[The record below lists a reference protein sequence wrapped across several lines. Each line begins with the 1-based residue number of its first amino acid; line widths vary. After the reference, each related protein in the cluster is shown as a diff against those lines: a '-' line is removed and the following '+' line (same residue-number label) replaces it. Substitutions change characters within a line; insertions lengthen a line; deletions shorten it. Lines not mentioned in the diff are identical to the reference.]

1 MKTAQLGDYL
11 LWKKQLVKVVF
22 MNPGEKAIGME
33 TLDDKKCP
41 HCGGSLGKEQFEIIE
56 SSPMFQEGA
65 EPIQTL
71 KINS

>member
-11 LWKKQLVKVVF
+11 LWEGRVVKVLF
-22 MNPGEKAIGME
+22 INPGSKAIGME
-33 TLDDKKCP
+33 TLEDKKCP

-65 EPIQTL
+65 KPLQT
-71 KINS
+71 INN